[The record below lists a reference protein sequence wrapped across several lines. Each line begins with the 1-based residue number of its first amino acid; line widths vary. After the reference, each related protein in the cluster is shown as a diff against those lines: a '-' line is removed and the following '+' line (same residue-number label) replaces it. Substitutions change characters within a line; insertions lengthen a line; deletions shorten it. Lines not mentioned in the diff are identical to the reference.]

1 MRGSE
6 RGPPYQTSYRAP
18 GTSRTLLAVIAAAA
32 SAETGQVQE
41 RAAEPQ
47 AAKKIASSLAGPLV
61 IIASVLFALRGFAFH
76 PLLTNSHPDIL
87 GFWLPRYAFLGRSL
101 ASGHIPLWN
110 PFEMAGHPFAADP
123 QSGWL
128 YAPAMVLFSWL
139 SPGAAIRA
147 LIVLNPVFCGLGLY
161 AFLRSE
167 RLGRIA
173 ATGGGLSAAML
184 ISTSWIAISLPFA
197 GMLAW
202 TPLVLLSASRYRR
215 AERWSRRFAWLALG
229 AIGWSQVANAHMSHG
244 LTMCTLLVGA
254 YLLVET
260 VVEVR
265 GGAAPLWPS
274 VGRSALFLVAL
285 PLASLPVLIPRLA
298 FIKASSLHAGYFG
311 VADSGKGSSAGQEAP
326 LWPAMWAGWPLALG
340 ATPGS
345 YAGAVILLAVP
356 FAFRAR
362 RWRPLLWVFGG
373 AFVVGYVA
381 MLDILLNAGW
391 FRRLLLKAP
400 FGDVYLHNPGR
411 FRYLAVVAIPMLGA
425 IGIQGLMDEPTP
437 SRRATTWLAGG
448 VALWLGVPLVL
459 GADPSRFVLLA
470 MACVVAIPLFLQLAA
485 GERSWAAAG
494 LVVVLAVE
502 LLAGA
507 AWSQRTRVGDDSM
520 LLEILG
526 RTDLLAQA
534 LPWPNVSEREFLA
547 ETPFVSVMRGQSER
561 YLTWAPPAAAY
572 DKGYLLAQ
580 TPQDWPSLVMERG
593 TLFEIEDV
601 LGYNPV
607 QLPRYWAYVRA
618 ANPLPVYYNASVV
631 NVPSLEDVRL
641 FGVRYLI
648 VPAGVPPTI
657 PTNGT
662 IARDSDFDLLQV
674 SGWEPRVSVVP
685 RWTVTASPPDALH
698 AVQAPGF
705 DPAKQAVLE
714 QDPGL
719 GPGSPT
725 ALPGGASY
733 AEPTPENVTV
743 SVDATAPSIVVIR
756 NAYFHGWTAT
766 VDGVPAPVLPT
777 DFMMQGIPVGQGH
790 HDIRLTY
797 EDRAVTLGIEAGA
810 LPWFLLLAGIGVA
823 AVVEHRRRANT
834 R

>member
-1 MRGSE
+1 
-6 RGPPYQTSYRAP
+6 
-18 GTSRTLLAVIAAAA
+18 VIAAAPP
-32 SAETGQVQE
+32 AEPGQVHE
-41 RAAEPQ
+41 RAAEPR
-47 AAKKIASSLAGPLV
+47 AAERIASTLAGPALIV
-61 IIASVLFALRGFAFH
+61 GAVLFALRGFAFH
-76 PLLTNSHPDIL
+76 PLLTNAHPDIL

-101 ASGHIPLWN
+101 AAGHVPLWN

-128 YAPAMVLFSWL
+128 YAPAMVLFTWL

-147 LIVLNPVFCGLGLY
+147 LIVLNPVLCGLGLY

-167 RLGRIA
+167 RLGRVA
-173 ATGGGLSAAML
+173 ATCGGLSAAML

-215 AERWSRRFAWLALG
+215 AERWSRGLAWLALG
-229 AIGWSQVANAHMSHG
+229 AFGWSQVANAHMSHG

-254 YLLVET
+254 YLLVGIAI
-260 VVEVR
+260 EVR
-265 GGAAPLWPS
+265 NGAAPVWPS

-340 ATPGS
+340 AAPGS

-356 FAFRAR
+356 FASRAR
-362 RWRPLLWVFGG
+362 RWRALLWTFGSV
-373 AFVVGYVA
+373 FVVGYVA

-391 FRRLLLKAP
+391 FRRLLLKVP

-411 FRYLAVVAIPMLGA
+411 FRYLAVIAIPVLGA
-425 IGIQGLMDEPTP
+425 LGIQGLIDEPIQ
-437 SRRATTWLAGG
+437 SRRIAKWLAGG
-448 VALWLGVPLVL
+448 VALWLVVPLAL
-459 GADPSRFVLLA
+459 GADPARFVLLA
-470 MACVVAIPLFLQLAA
+470 ASCLFAIPLFLLLAVRR
-485 GERSWAAAG
+485 RSWAAAG
-494 LVVVLAVE
+494 LVAVLLVE

-507 AWSQRTRVGDDSM
+507 AWSQRTRVGDDST

-526 RTDLLAQA
+526 KNDLLAQA
-534 LPWPNVSEREFLA
+534 LPWPNVSERWFVA
-547 ETPFVSVMRGQSER
+547 DTPFVSVMRGRSER
-561 YLTWAPPAAAY
+561 YLTWAPPGAAY

-593 TLFEIEDV
+593 TLFKVQDM

-607 QLPRYWAYVRA
+607 QLPRYWAYIRA
-618 ANPLPVYYNASVV
+618 TNPLPVYYNASVV
-631 NVPSLEDVRL
+631 NVPSPEDVRL

-657 PTNGT
+657 STDET
-662 IARDSDFDLLQV
+662 IASDRDFDLLQV

-685 RWTVTASPPDALH
+685 RWTVTATPPDALH
-698 AVQAPGF
+698 AVLAQGS
-705 DPAKQAVLE
+705 DPANQAVLE

-719 GPGSPT
+719 GPASPT
-725 ALPGGASY
+725 ALDGTATYS
-733 AEPTPENVTV
+733 ETTPENVTV

-756 NAYFHGWTAT
+756 NAYFRGWTAT
-766 VDGVPAPVLPT
+766 VDGVPTPVLPT
-777 DFMMQGIPVGQGH
+777 DFLMQGIPVRRGH
-790 HDIRLTY
+790 HEIRLTY

-810 LPWFLLLAGIGVA
+810 IPWLLLLGGICVA
-823 AVVEHRRRANT
+823 MVVEHRRRLRAT
-834 R
+834 